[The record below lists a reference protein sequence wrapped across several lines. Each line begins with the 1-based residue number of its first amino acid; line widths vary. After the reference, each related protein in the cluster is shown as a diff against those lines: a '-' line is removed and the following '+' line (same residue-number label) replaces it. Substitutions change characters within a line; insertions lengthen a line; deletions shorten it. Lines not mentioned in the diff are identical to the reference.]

1 MKVRNLNN
9 NEVAKFVGG
18 DMEIQNKN
26 EYLYRGRI
34 KSVNINNNV
43 LLVKFAWMAKGKG
56 YPVLP
61 IKWVK
66 EDKFASVG
74 YVRNLEFYRISKI
87 RGQLIFTPL
96 FTSEI
101 VTLFP
106 PKSKNNLD
114 PAEVE
119 GLKRSIERRERIPA

>member
-1 MKVRNLNN
+1 MNLTNKKV
-9 NEVAKFVGG
+9 AGFVGG
-18 DMEIQNKN
+18 DIKIQNKD
-26 EYLYRGRI
+26 EYLYRGPI
-34 KSVNINNNV
+34 KNATIENNV
-43 LLVKFAWMAKGKG
+43 LLIEPEWMAKGKG